1 MGDRIHITGI
11 RGFGHHGVFSEER
24 RDGQEFIVDVDLV
37 VPRGSGAS
45 DSLENTVDY
54 GDIAVRVHNVITG
67 ESVALIE
74 TLAQQIADS
83 CLQVPGV
90 ESVTVVVHKPAAPI
104 PVPFDDVTITITRP

>member
-24 RDGQEFIVDVDLV
+24 RDGQEFVVDVEIV
-37 VPRGSGAS
+37 VPQGSGAA

-54 GDIAVRVHNVITG
+54 GDIAVRVHSVITG
-67 ESVALIE
+67 EPVALIE
-74 TLAQQIADS
+74 TLAQHIADS
-83 CLQVPGV
+83 CLAVAGV
-90 ESVTVVVHKPAAPI
+90 ESVTVVVHKPSAPI